1 MENTV
6 KNEFEV
12 KTLLKVLVRFWA
24 IILALTVVLG
34 AVGFAYTSLT
44 NRTVYVGK
52 ATFWVKTGDGY
63 AQTGEAAQLAAN
75 YTELARTDAL
85 CRLAVKMDDL
95 VAEWGVNDEDAAVS
109 RLRSM
114 MSADKS
120 DEDSLSFTVY
130 VRSYDQNETLTGTRA
145 IQQAML
151 YLIAEIN
158 GVDIGSNPEN
168 LPESSGNDYVLLMDQ
183 VRSSHDI
190 SATGTRSVLKYTVF
204 GAAIGFVIGY
214 AIAFIL
220 YMFKK
225 KAYDEQTVE
234 DEIAHVLATVPEC
247 IAEASSDGEVGAALS
262 HEVEEAFN
270 VLRHGVFSNAS
281 VSAVW
286 VTSATTEY
294 SSQFVGY
301 NLAAAVARSGKSVLY
316 IHFDSAGGED
326 VKPSAVSEIT
336 NMKSLALSYEGD
348 YVSSSAIAAVVAE
361 GRAEYDAVILA
372 SSAPE
377 RVRDVSLA
385 VSALDGVVVAV
396 SRNQDVSAARR
407 NMELLGSVGANVY
420 GACFVK

>member
-1 MENTV
+1 MEKTA

-12 KTLLKVLVRFWA
+12 KTLLKVLIHFWV
-24 IILALTVVLG
+24 IVLALTVVFG

-63 AQTGEAAQLAAN
+63 AQTGEAAQLATN
-75 YTELARTDAL
+75 YTELAKTDAL

-95 VAEWGVNDEDAAVS
+95 VTEWGANDEDEAVN

-130 VRSYDQNETLTGTRA
+130 VRSYDQNEALTGTRA
-145 IQQAML
+145 VQQAML

-158 GVDIGSNPEN
+158 GVEIGSNPEN

-190 SATGTRSVLKYTVF
+190 SIGGTRSVLKYTVL
-204 GAAIGFVIGY
+204 GAAIGFVLGY
-214 AIAFIL
+214 AIAFLL
-220 YMFKK
+220 YVLKK

-234 DEIAHVLATVPEC
+234 DEIAPVLATVPEC
-247 IAEASSDGEVGAALS
+247 TAEASSDGEVSASLAY
-262 HEVEEAFN
+262 EVEEAFN
-270 VLRHGVFSNAS
+270 VLRHGVLSNGSA
-281 VSAVW
+281 SAVW
-286 VTSATTEY
+286 VTSATAEY

-301 NLAAAVARSGKSVLY
+301 NLAAAVARSGRQVLY
-316 IHFDSAGGED
+316 IHLDHADGED

-336 NMKSLALSYEGD
+336 NMKSLALGYEGD
-348 YVSSSAIAAVVAE
+348 YVNSSAIAAAVAE
-361 GRAEYDAVILA
+361 GRAEYDTVILA

-377 RVRDVSLA
+377 RIRDVYVA
-385 VSALDGVVVAV
+385 ASAFDGVVVAV
-396 SRNQDVSAARR
+396 SRKQDIAAARR
-407 NMELLGSVGANVY
+407 NMELLDSVGANVY